1 MKDKKIVKNKNEKD
15 IDKILL
21 ITLLVVVILQVIML
35 ITLIIIGVRKIVPL
49 MLLIIPTILAVIAIL
64 FLARNSLIHS
74 RKEKKKP
81 AIKINV

>member
-1 MKDKKIVKNKNEKD
+1 MKGKNNKKD

-21 ITLLVVVILQVIML
+21 LTLLIVVILQVIML

-49 MLLIIPTILAVIAIL
+49 MLLVIPTILAVVALL

-74 RKEKKKP
+74 RREKRKP

>member
-1 MKDKKIVKNKNEKD
+1 MKDKKIKKDNQEKD

-49 MLLIIPTILAVIAIL
+49 MLLIIPTILAVVALL
-64 FLARNSLIHS
+64 FLSKNSLIHS
-74 RKEKKKP
+74 RKNKRKV